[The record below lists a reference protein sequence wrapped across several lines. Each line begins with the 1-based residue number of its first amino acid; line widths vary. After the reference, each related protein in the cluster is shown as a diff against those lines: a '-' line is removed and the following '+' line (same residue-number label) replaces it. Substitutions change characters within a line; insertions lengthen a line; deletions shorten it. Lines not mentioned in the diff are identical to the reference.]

1 MAPRPFWKGYLKLS
15 LVSCP
20 VAMMPAT
27 SDADRVRFHT
37 LNRKT
42 GNRIRAQYIDA
53 VTQAP
58 LDDDDAAKGFA
69 RGENDYLILEDEE
82 LDAVQ
87 LETTKTIDIDV
98 FVPNDEV
105 GWIWYDKPHYLV
117 PEGKVGEEA
126 FGVIRDAMV
135 STKTVGIAR
144 LVLYQR
150 ERAVL
155 VKPRD
160 SGMVVWTLHYGDEV
174 RDPELYFPHRD
185 ADSPADVQKLVQQL
199 IEQRTSKWDPTM
211 VRDPV
216 QDRLLDI
223 IAAKK
228 KGRAKQAK
236 PRSADAA
243 PGNVV
248 NIMDAL
254 RRSLSNTRS

>member
-20 VAMMPAT
+20 VAMTPAT
-27 SDADRVRFHT
+27 SEGEKVRFHT
-37 LNRKT
+37 LNQKT
-42 GNRIRAQYIDA
+42 GNRIRAQYVDA

-82 LDAVQ
+82 LEAVQ
-87 LETTKTIDIDV
+87 LESTKTIDIDV
-98 FVPNDEV
+98 FVPSDEV

-117 PEGKVGEEA
+117 PDGRVGEEA
-126 FGVIRDAMV
+126 FGVIRDAMA
-135 STKTVGIAR
+135 STGTVGIAR
-144 LVLYQR
+144 LVLYHR

-155 VKPRD
+155 IKPRD
-160 SGMVVWTLHYGDEV
+160 AGMVVWTLHYGDEV
-174 RDPELYFPHRD
+174 RDPDLYFKPSD
-185 ADSPADVQKLVQQL
+185 SDSPADARKLVKQL
-199 IEQRTSKWDPTM
+199 IEQRTSTWDPAM

-216 QDRLLDI
+216 QERLLDI

-228 KGRAKQAK
+228 KGRAKRAAPRAK
-236 PRSADAA
+236 EDK

-254 RRSLSNTRS
+254 RRSLGKSRQ

>member
-20 VAMMPAT
+20 VAMTPAT
-27 SDADRVRFHT
+27 SEADKVRFHT
-37 LNRKT
+37 LNRNT

-98 FVPNDEV
+98 FVPSDEV

-117 PEGKVGEEA
+117 PDGKVGEEA
-126 FGVIRDAMV
+126 FGVIRDAMA
-135 STKTVGIAR
+135 STSTVGIAR

-155 VKPRD
+155 IKPRD

-174 RDPELYFPHRD
+174 RDPDLYFPHSD
-185 ADSPADVQKLVQQL
+185 ADSPADIQKLVHQL
-199 IEQRTSKWDPTM
+199 IEQRTSKWDPAM

-216 QDRLLDI
+216 QERLLDI

-228 KGRAKQAK
+228 KGRAKRVPAK
-236 PRSADAA
+236 PEKKS
-243 PGNVV
+243 GNVV

-254 RRSLSNTRS
+254 KRSLSKKPS

>member
-20 VAMMPAT
+20 VAMTPAT
-27 SDADRVRFHT
+27 SEADKVKFHT

-53 VTQAP
+53 VTEAP
-58 LDDDDAAKGFA
+58 LEDDDAAKGFA
-69 RGENDYLILEDEE
+69 RGENDFLILEDEE

-87 LETTKTIDIDV
+87 LESTKTIDIDV
-98 FVPNDEV
+98 FVPADEV
-105 GWIWYDKPHYLV
+105 GWIWYDKPHYLA
-117 PEGKVGEEA
+117 PDGKVGEEA
-126 FGVIRDAMV
+126 FGVIRDAMA

-144 LVLYQR
+144 LVMYQR

-155 VKPRD
+155 LKPRE

-174 RDPELYFPHRD
+174 RDPDAYFPRSENAGD
-185 ADSPADVQKLVQQL
+185 AKAQKLVQQL
-199 IEQRTSKWDPTM
+199 IEQRTSKWDPAM

-223 IAAKK
+223 IASKK
-228 KGRAKQAK
+228 TGRAKRPA
-236 PRSADAA
+236 PRAA
-243 PGNVV
+243 EPAGGNVV

-254 RRSLSNTRS
+254 RRSLGKPRS